1 MEIISRK
8 EAKEQG
14 LTRYFTGVPCPKGHI
29 AEKTISNGNCA
40 ECLKEYKRNWAKNNP
55 EETKL
60 RKKKTYQKNIETIKK
75 YSRYYYQKNAEE
87 KREYTR
93 QWKKANPEKRN
104 AMEAKRKA
112 SKMQRT
118 PIWANQSEIT
128 MWYEVAEVLSR
139 SGIKF
144 HVDHVVPLQG
154 KTVSG
159 LHVENNMQI
168 LPAYINISKHNQW
181 NWEIQKHGYA

>member
-1 MEIISRK
+1 MEIITRK

-14 LTRYFTGVPCPKGHI
+14 LKFYFTGKTCKHGHVSKRHVDN
-29 AEKTISNGNCA
+29 AGCVECMKTTQREWRREKP
-40 ECLKEYKRNWAKNNP
+40 EYMEKYRQNN
-55 EETKL
+55 KDNI
-60 RKKKTYQKNIETIKK
+60 KKSMKQYYKKNIEKYKK
-75 YSRYYYQKNAEE
+75 YNKQYCKENSDKINA
-87 KREYTR
+87 
-93 QWKKANPEKRN
+93 
-104 AMEAKRKA
+104 KA
-112 SKMQRT
+112 SKRRASKLQRT
-118 PIWANQSEIT
+118 PTWASQSEII

-139 SGIKF
+139 SGVKF

-159 LHVENNMQI
+159 FHVENNMQI